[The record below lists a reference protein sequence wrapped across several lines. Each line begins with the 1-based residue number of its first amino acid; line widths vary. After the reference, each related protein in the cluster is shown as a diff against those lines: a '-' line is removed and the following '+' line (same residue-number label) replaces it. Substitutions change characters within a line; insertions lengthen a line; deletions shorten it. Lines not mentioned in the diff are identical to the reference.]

1 MPAKSFKRNRRIAD
15 AGLFAEVLKSGK
27 KLASGS
33 LVFKQQ
39 PAKLVGQL
47 GLSIAKRHLK
57 RAVDRNRV
65 KRIVREAYRQGP
77 QSLQAIDLVVLLSRA
92 PANIRSATGRRELAA
107 EVSRLLAR
115 SVEKASRA

>member
-15 AGLFAEVLKSGK
+15 AGLFAEVLKNGK
-27 KLASGS
+27 RLASGS

-39 PAKLVGQL
+39 PARQAGQL

-65 KRIVREAYRQGP
+65 KRIVREAYRLGP
-77 QSLQAIDLVVLLSRA
+77 ESLQAIDLVVLLSRA
-92 PANIRSATGRRELAA
+92 PANIRTAKGRRELAA
-107 EVSRLLAR
+107 EVGRLLTR
-115 SVEKASRA
+115 SIEKATRA